1 MNEPFLGAVDERLEI
16 VAVERERIAGELHDD
31 SVQVMTTVSLHL
43 QRLHARVE
51 NENDRALVEQIR
63 KMADDAIE
71 RLRHMLFVLH
81 PSSLEGDGL
90 LVTLEVYLESYV
102 EAEGIEWTVTGEQDV
117 DLPLGVSALAFRLAR
132 EAISNAVRHANPS
145 RLAITIDEI
154 DQHVIVVVED
164 DGSGFEVG
172 GGRLKA
178 GHLGLIHSR
187 ALAEAAL
194 GTYVIVSSVGAGTS
208 VTIQLSVAEPV

>member
-1 MNEPFLGAVDERLEI
+1 MTEPAQGPVDEQLEI

-31 SVQVMTTVSLHL
+31 SVQVMTAVSLQL
-43 QRLHARVE
+43 QRLLARVDDE
-51 NENDRALVEQIR
+51 GDRALVEQTR

-81 PSSLEGDGL
+81 PSSLEDDGL
-90 LVTLEVYLESYV
+90 FVTLEVYLETYV
-102 EAEGIEWTVTGEQDV
+102 EVDGIEWTVSGEQSL

-132 EAISNAVRHANPS
+132 EAISNAIRHANPS

-154 DQHVIVVVED
+154 DQYLLVAVQD
-164 DGSGFEVG
+164 DGSGFDVG
-172 GGRLKA
+172 GRKLKA

-194 GTYVIVSSVGAGTS
+194 GTYDVVSAVGAGTT
-208 VTIQLSVAEPV
+208 VTIRLPVTELV

>member
-117 DLPLGVSALAFRLAR
+117 DRASKSV
-132 EAISNAVRHANPS
+132 EAS
-145 RLAITIDEI
+145 
-154 DQHVIVVVED
+154 
-164 DGSGFEVG
+164 
-172 GGRLKA
+172 
-178 GHLGLIHSR
+178 
-187 ALAEAAL
+187 
-194 GTYVIVSSVGAGTS
+194 
-208 VTIQLSVAEPV
+208 

>member
-1 MNEPFLGAVDERLEI
+1 MTEPALGPVDEQLEI

-31 SVQVMTTVSLHL
+31 SVQVMTAVSLQL
-43 QRLHARVE
+43 QRLLARVDDE
-51 NENDRALVEQIR
+51 SDRALIDQTR

-81 PSSLEGDGL
+81 PSSLEDDGL
-90 LVTLEVYLESYV
+90 FVTLEVYLETYV
-102 EAEGIEWTVTGEQDV
+102 EVDGIKWTVTGEQNL

-132 EAISNAVRHANPS
+132 EAISNAIRHASPS
-145 RLAITIDEI
+145 HLAITIDEI
-154 DQHVIVVVED
+154 DQYLIVAVQD

-172 GGRLKA
+172 GRKLKA
-178 GHLGLIHSR
+178 GHLGLIHGR

-194 GTYVIVSSVGAGTS
+194 GTYNIVSAIDAGTT
-208 VTIQLSVAEPV
+208 VTIRLPITEPV